1 MKNNELIN
9 AYFDGELSE
18 IEKESFIKQLDSDP
32 DLKNEFDFQKNKIHL
47 FSRQVFITD
56 EVKDVVPDF
65 LMLLHGV
72 IDSPDIPLNVSRS
85 FLLADS
91 NVRKIN
97 AHISKKVADKGIEV
111 DVLINNA
118 GFGDHGQ
125 FVESAMAKTID
136 MLNLNVVNLTEL
148 SLIYGKQFADKKIG
162 MLLNVASTAAFQ
174 AIPKMSVYAATK
186 AYVLHFTEA
195 MHFELRGTG
204 VHVSA
209 LCPGPTKTGF
219 MEAASMGESPL
230 FDKNAMSAK
239 AVAEKGYKG
248 LKKNKAVIITGFKNV
263 FFARIADATPF
274 RKLKVWIASKMV

>member
-1 MKNNELIN
+1 MKSTGIGCTFETMKTALVTGASSGIGVEFAKLLAKDKYNLILTARSEETLNSIANELKTQYNIEVTVIPHDLS
-9 AYFDGELSE
+9 APGAGIELSE
-18 IEKESFIKQLDSDP
+18 
-32 DLKNEFDFQKNKIHL
+32 
-47 FSRQVFITD
+47 
-56 EVKDVVPDF
+56 
-65 LMLLHGV
+65 
-72 IDSPDIPLNVSRS
+72 
-85 FLLADS
+85 
-91 NVRKIN
+91 
-97 AHISKKVADKGIEV
+97 KVAEKGIEV
-111 DVLINNA
+111 NVLINNA

-148 SLIYGKQFADKKIG
+148 SLIYGKQFADKKSG

-195 MHFELRGTG
+195 MHFELKVTG

-274 RKLKVWIASKMV
+274 RKIKVWIASKMV